1 MHSTPDSKEITIKA
15 LLYRSLHRG
24 CKETDI
30 LLGSFAKNK
39 ITNFND
45 EELKLYANLVLE
57 DDVLI
62 YDWILQKI
70 PTPNQYQNLVH
81 SIRQFHNL

>member
-1 MHSTPDSKEITIKA
+1 MTDRDLTIKT

-30 LLGSFAKNK
+30 LLGVFATNQINSFSDA
-39 ITNFND
+39 
-45 EELKLYANLVLE
+45 ELALYSDLVLE
-57 DDVLI
+57 DDVMI

-70 PTPNQYQNLVH
+70 STPQKYESLIKN
-81 SIRQFHNL
+81 IRTFHEL

>member
-1 MHSTPDSKEITIKA
+1 MSDKNNLIKT

-30 LLGSFAKNK
+30 LLGVFAQSK
-39 ITNFND
+39 ISTFSD
-45 EELKLYANLVLE
+45 EVLNLYSSLVLE
-57 DDVLI
+57 DDVMI

-70 PTPNQYQNLVH
+70 PTPEPYLGLV
-81 SIRQFHNL
+81 SDIRQFHKL

>member
-1 MHSTPDSKEITIKA
+1 MQNRGLLIKG

-30 LLGSFAKNK
+30 LLGVFAKNK
-39 ITNFND
+39 IDDFD
-45 EELKLYANLVLE
+45 EDELMKYSALVLE
-57 DDVLI
+57 DDVMI

-70 PTPNQYQNLVH
+70 PTPMRYKDLISN
-81 SIRQFHNL
+81 IRKFHNL